1 MRGLFAGWLVG
12 QGAVGS
18 GSNATAQVADMSP
31 VTQYRTRAGWEAM

>member
-1 MRGLFAGWLVG
+1 MAGCLLD

-18 GSNATAQVADMSP
+18 VSNATAQVADMSP